1 MQNFK
6 TKKGETIMKL
16 SSLMHEMQEIL
27 DETMTDVEKF
37 ELNFNKRAG
46 TRIRKT
52 MQTVKNLAQEI
63 RLAVQEIKESR
74 KEM

>member
-74 KEM
+74 KEA